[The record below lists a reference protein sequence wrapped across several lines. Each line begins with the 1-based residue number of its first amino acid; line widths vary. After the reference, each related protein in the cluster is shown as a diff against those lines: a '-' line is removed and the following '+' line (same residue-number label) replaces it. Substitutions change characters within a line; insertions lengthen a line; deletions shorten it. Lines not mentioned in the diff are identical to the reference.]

1 MFAPA
6 LAAMPGQPSTG
17 TQRAVGDFL
26 GTLQFKFD
34 DYRAAGRSLICLSGL
49 GSGEAPN
56 PEFLGGDK

>member
-6 LAAMPGQPSTG
+6 LAAVPGSRRQARNAPLATSSARCSSNT
-17 TQRAVGDFL
+17 T
-26 GTLQFKFD
+26 
-34 DYRAAGRSLICLSGL
+34 DYRAVGRSLICLSGL